1 MKKLSL
7 IVALLAVAVGTLFV
21 VKAKAGQGVNVV
33 GYYDYTGNEFDA
45 FERIEPS
52 NYIYQGSAPGQTE
65 QCAVG
70 SQVLCGIYVN
80 GNGTHPYI
88 SPNSTL
94 ETALENNSSWGG
106 VIYYAPIEQ

>member
-7 IVALLAVAVGTLFV
+7 IVALFAVALGTLFV
-21 VKAKAGQGVNVV
+21 LKAKAGKSVNVV

-52 NYIYQGSAPGQTE
+52 NYIFAGSAPGQTE

-70 SQVLCGIYVN
+70 SEVLCGIYVN
-80 GNGTHPYI
+80 GNGTNPYI
-88 SPNSTL
+88 TPNSSL
-94 ETALENNSSWGG
+94 ETALENNSYWNG
-106 VIYYAPIEQ
+106 VIYYAPMEQ